1 MLKKWL
7 NLIFGLNGLKNIQTM
22 QEWSQTKL
30 DSLFNEIEAIELLN
44 GILDE
49 IEHQEQGKATLSVV
63 KDQLKYVIAGY
74 LHNGKLIGNVEVCQY
89 GNFCFRRPKRRPF

>member
-22 QEWSQTKL
+22 QEWSQMKL

-44 GILDE
+44 GILHE
-49 IEHQEQGKATLSVV
+49 AEHQEQGKTTFSVV
-63 KDQLKYVIAGY
+63 NDQLKYVISGY
-74 LHNGKLIGNVEVCQY
+74 FHDGKLIGNVEVCRY
-89 GNFCFRRPKRRPF
+89 GNFCFNQFYV